1 MLGNTIPCKSGRTFN
16 SSLRAQKIR
25 TADNISMRHMINGA
39 ELGGATGAMAPLVF
53 WSRIKKSR
61 KVSKSK
67 SHTL

>member
-53 WSRIKKSR
+53 WS
-61 KVSKSK
+61 
-67 SHTL
+67 

>member
-39 ELGGATGAMAPLVF
+39 ELGGATGAMAPLDFLV
-53 WSRIKKSR
+53 SKSR
-61 KVSKSK
+61 KVSKSVVNV
-67 SHTL
+67 S